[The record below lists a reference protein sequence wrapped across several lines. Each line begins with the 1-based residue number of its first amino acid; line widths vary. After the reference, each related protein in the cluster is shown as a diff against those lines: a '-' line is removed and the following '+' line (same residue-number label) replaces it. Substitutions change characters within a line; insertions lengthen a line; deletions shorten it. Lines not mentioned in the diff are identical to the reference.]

1 MCMLKV
7 ANSRKPSEYVGNTN
21 MQQGGGGGGTS
32 DQGRIRRLGSNQRQQ
47 QQQQQE
53 QQDYGTESAG
63 MTMFSESYSNT
74 REMSAMVSAL
84 THVVSGTTGDHH
96 QWLNYGSP
104 TSDLS
109 GHLISSTSNINNNT
123 NTNTNTVSVSVSSP
137 SSSSYSSNT
146 SWGGNTTTTPTHGGQ
161 KREREDDRQININTI
176 GGHRGGN
183 GNGNGSGGGD
193 GGLRSNFRG
202 GFIADFKYSP
212 GESSSGTK
220 SGSPDGPSIT
230 TNIVSTSTNPTKT
243 SSSTPRVEDQHQ
255 DNPEEVVVER
265 RRRYRGVRQR
275 PWGKWAAEIRDPHKA
290 ARVWLGTFDTAESAA
305 RAYDEAALRFRGNR
319 AKLNFPENVSL
330 RPTISVAPTTH
341 FSSVSDSQSTL
352 SPVLQ
357 NQSSNSTFIQSP
369 LGLHHLQSSSSD
381 INRDFIQYTQL
392 LQNSE
397 NNPFFQ
403 IQQLQT
409 NPFEQM
415 LYPSQSSF
423 PLQSSSSASTSI
435 PYSFFQINDQQHSG
449 YFRPPENRDQG
460 GGGNGSGYPTY
471 SWMNSSHYAPPPPPS

>member
-1 MCMLKV
+1 MLKV
-7 ANSRKPSEYVGNTN
+7 ANSRKPSEYVGHTN

-53 QQDYGTESAG
+53 QDQHEQQDYGTESAAG

-84 THVVSGTTGDHH
+84 THVVSGTTGGDHH
-96 QWLNYGSP
+96 RWLNYGSP

-109 GHLISSTSNINNNT
+109 GHLISSTSNDKN
-123 NTNTNTVSVSVSSP
+123 NTNTVSVSVSSP

-146 SWGGNTTTTPTHGGQ
+146 SWGGNTTTTSTHGGQ
-161 KREREDDRQININTI
+161 KREREDDHQININTS

-183 GNGNGSGGGD
+183 GSGD

-202 GFIADFKYSP
+202 GFISDFKYSP

-220 SGSPDGPSIT
+220 SESPDGPSIT
-230 TNIVSTSTNPTKT
+230 TTTNIISTGTNPTT
-243 SSSTPRVEDQHQ
+243 TSSTPRVEQDQNQ
-255 DNPEEVVVER
+255 NNPEEVGVER

-341 FSSVSDSQSTL
+341 FSSVSDSQTTP

-392 LQNSE
+392 LQNSQ
-397 NNPFFQ
+397 NNHFFQ
-403 IQQLQT
+403 IQELQT

-423 PLQSSSSASTSI
+423 PFQSSSSTSSSI
-435 PYSFFQINDQQHSG
+435 PYSVFQTNDQHSG

-460 GGGNGSGYPTY
+460 GGGNGSDYPTY
-471 SWMNSSHYAPPPPPS
+471 SWMNSSHYAPPPPPPPT

>member
-7 ANSRKPSEYVGNTN
+7 ANSSGKPSNTSSEYVGYNTN
-21 MQQGGGGGGTS
+21 MQQQAGGGTN
-32 DQGRIRRLGSNQRQQ
+32 DQGRIRRVGSNQRQQ
-47 QQQQQE
+47 Q

-63 MTMFSESYSNT
+63 MTMFSENYSNT

-84 THVVSGTTGDHH
+84 TQVVSGTTGDHH
-96 QWLNYGSP
+96 HWLNNYGSP

-109 GHLISSTSNINNNT
+109 GHLISSTSNNNNT
-123 NTNTNTVSVSVSSP
+123 NTVSVSSP

-146 SWGGNTTTTPTHGGQ
+146 SWGGNTTTTPTHHGGL
-161 KREREDDRQININTI
+161 KREREDDHHQININSSA
-176 GGHRGGN
+176 GHRGGN
-183 GNGNGSGGGD
+183 GGGGD
-193 GGLRSNFRG
+193 GGMIRSNFRG
-202 GFIADFKYSP
+202 GFIADFKSSP
-212 GESSSGTK
+212 GESSSGK
-220 SGSPDGPSIT
+220 SGSPDGPSNTTT
-230 TNIVSTSTNPTKT
+230 TNIVTSTDQTTTTT
-243 SSSTPRVEDQHQ
+243 SSSTPRAEDQQ
-255 DNPEEVVVER
+255 QNNPAEEVVVER

-330 RPTISVAPTTH
+330 RPTISVSPTTH
-341 FSSVSDSQSTL
+341 FSSVSDS
-352 SPVLQ
+352 PVLQ
-357 NQSSNSTFIQSP
+357 NQSSNSSTFIQSP

-409 NPFEQM
+409 NPYEQM

-423 PLQSSSSASTSI
+423 PFQSSSTSSSI
-435 PYSFFQINDQQHSG
+435 PYSVFQTNDQHSG
-449 YFRPPENRDQG
+449 YFRQPENQSQGG
-460 GGGNGSGYPTY
+460 GGGNGSDYPTY
-471 SWMNSSHYAPPPPPS
+471 SWMNSSHYAPPPPPPPS